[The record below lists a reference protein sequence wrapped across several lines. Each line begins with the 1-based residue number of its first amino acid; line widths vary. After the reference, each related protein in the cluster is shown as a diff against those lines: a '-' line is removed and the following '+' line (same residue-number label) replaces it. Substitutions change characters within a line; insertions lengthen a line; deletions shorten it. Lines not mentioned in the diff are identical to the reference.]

1 MKIGIDARPLKKQ
14 RAGIGTYVYNIVKY
28 LNGIDND
35 NEYYLFSNKE
45 VVLDFEL
52 GNNWHIVV
60 ENFPVGTLWLSYRG
74 GALIKHY
81 GIDVFWGTQHVLPW
95 GKNDNVRYVLTIC
108 DLAQFRIK
116 NIGSRYNTIIQRFFV
131 KGSCK
136 KADRILAISEA
147 TKYDIIDI
155 FGIESSRIACTYLA
169 GTEKPEKADKTEL
182 EQVKNKF
189 KINGKYF
196 LYVSTIEPRKN
207 VETIIAGFNSFM
219 DDRKD
224 RTQPYYMVLAGGLG
238 WKYEGVLKQ
247 IENSSYKDNI
257 IMTGFISQKEKQCL
271 FEGALGFVYPSLYE
285 GFGIPLLEAMNYGL
299 PIITTNVSSLPEVG
313 QDAVMYIKEPKDAK
327 GLAALLTKCSKLSDE
342 EKKVIA
348 DNDKKQRDKFS
359 WEKCARETAR
369 YLTE

>member
-28 LNGIDND
+28 LNDND
-35 NEYYLFSNKE
+35 TENEYYLFSNKDII
-45 VVLDFEL
+45 VDFEL
-52 GNNWHIVV
+52 KSNWHIVV
-60 ENFPVGTLWLSYRG
+60 ENFPVGTLWLTCRG
-74 GALIKHY
+74 SALIKQY

-95 GKNDNVRYVLTIC
+95 GRHNNVRYVLTIC

-116 NIGSRYNTIIQRFFV
+116 NIGSWDNTIIQKFFV

-169 GTEKPEKADKTEL
+169 GTDRPEQATEN
-182 EQVKNKF
+182 EIEEVKNKF
-189 KINGKYF
+189 KIHGRYF

-207 VETIIAGFNSFM
+207 VDTIILAFNRFM
-219 DDRKD
+219 DDREDK
-224 RTQPYYMVLAGGLG
+224 TEPYYMVLAGGLG
-238 WKYEGVLKQ
+238 WKYENVLKL
-247 IENSSYKDNI
+247 IESSSYKDNI
-257 IMTGFISQKEKQCL
+257 IMTGFVSQKEKQCL
-271 FEGALGFVYPSLYE
+271 FEGAQAFVYPSLYE

-313 QDAVMYIKEPKDAK
+313 QDAVMYVKEPKDACDM
-327 GLAALLTKCSKLSDE
+327 ASLLKKCAGLSDAE
-342 EKKVIA
+342 RMAIA
-348 DNDKKQRDKFS
+348 YNDKKQHDKFS
-359 WEKCARETAR
+359 WKKCARETLG